1 MVIIRATSGS
11 ESSPALREEQEG
23 ERDES
28 FGGVRFLAAA
38 CRFTGFLRRCL
49 LVPMVVCTAQCLIL
63 FKGALSL
70 DAAMNGLALLFMLEG
85 VPNLA
90 CLACVSRIPL
100 LSMQS
105 YAPIQTSV
113 LVSFASLVLLLHLSH
128 HGCLQDAWAKGAKLG
143 CGPGGERGTSSD
155 RKK

>member
-28 FGGVRFLAAA
+28 TGGVWFLAAA
-38 CRFTGFLRRCL
+38 CRFTGFLRRCM
-49 LVPMVVCTAQCLIL
+49 LVPIVVMTAQCLIL
-63 FKGALSL
+63 FKGAFSL

-100 LSMQS
+100 LFMQS
-105 YAPIQTSV
+105 YAPIQTY
-113 LVSFASLVLLLHLSH
+113 VSFASLLLLLHLSH
-128 HGCLQDAWAKGAKLG
+128 VASKMLG
-143 CGPGGERGTSSD
+143 QREQS
-155 RKK
+155 